1 MNCSNCG
8 KPMSSKRENAKYDS
22 CGLDYVT
29 LLDVEVRRCHDC
41 GEQETVIP
49 NVEGLS
55 SCSGQSGSAS
65 SGSPSWTGDPL
76 SEETPWVFWRRCGK
90 GLSARPETMSRWEN
104 DKDVISPAADRF
116 LRLMVAQPKSDSVL
130 SACRTAGQEAGK
142 EAVAHQDAQESRLAV
157 GRIV

>member
-8 KPMSSKRENAKYDS
+8 KPMSSKRENVKYDS

-49 NVEGLS
+49 NVEGLHLALARAVAHLPVRLRGREIRFLRKHLGY
-55 SCSGQSGSAS
+55 SGA
-65 SGSPSWTGDPL
+65 DAAKAL
-76 SEETPWVFWRRCGK
+76 SV
-90 GLSARPETMSRWEN
+90 RPETMSRWEN

-116 LRLMVAQPKSDSVL
+116 LRLMVANQNPTQFYPLAELQAKK
-130 SACRTAGQEAGK
+130 QEKKPSPIRMRRNPDWQLDG
-142 EAVAHQDAQESRLAV
+142 
-157 GRIV
+157 